1 MTNNHSKKKLI
12 ALLSNI
18 PGINV
23 EYNKDFGDVLKMSAR
38 QAYRYVL
45 CTQSSYVTDEY
56 NQQYIKKI
64 LATFNHRKSNLENGL
79 FQINN
84 KTRLIEEIEINNI
97 LTKNK
102 NIFKDNKNVILIEG
116 KMDPK
121 ILSKTYFLLKDKYE
135 NLSNFIISFVDPYG
149 SEWEQYYE
157 YIISEHF
164 INEGMI
170 TDTQIPWEYR
180 GTPDVSINDHP
191 ITKTIKG
198 FLITELSAIKYFLKS
213 KINLDKIN
221 DNQYNSL
228 EIIEV
233 KTSAKKSQINKFKN
247 LGVANSGYELL
258 ASSKS
263 NNNNKENGLI
273 IFEKNVP
280 KIFKGN
286 NYFLNKQASVNDKKW
301 FNTYLKVHL
310 IANLK
315 LSEINS
321 LLLKKT
327 SHKKLMSDAL
337 INLLEKLTF
346 KEILEKI
353 NNGL

>member
-1 MTNNHSKKKLI
+1 MTSNHSKKKLI

-18 PGINV
+18 PGIKL
-23 EYNKDFGDVLKMSAR
+23 EYNKDFGDVLQMSAR
-38 QAYRYVL
+38 QAYRYAL

-64 LATFNHRKSNLENGL
+64 LATFNHRKPNLENGL

-84 KTRLIEEIEINNI
+84 KTCLIEEIEINNF

-102 NIFKDNKNVILIEG
+102 NIFKGHKNVILIEG
-116 KMDPK
+116 KMDPE

-135 NLSNFIISFVDPYG
+135 NLSNFIISFVDPSG

-180 GTPDVSINDHP
+180 GTPDASINDHP
-191 ITKTIKG
+191 ITKTLKG

-213 KINLDKIN
+213 KINLDKIT
-221 DNQYNSL
+221 DNQYNNL

-233 KTSAKKSQINKFKN
+233 KTKQKNSQINKFKN

-258 ASSKS
+258 ASST

-273 IFEKNVP
+273 ILEKNVP

-286 NYFLNKQASVNDKKW
+286 NYLLNKKNSVNDKKW
-301 FNTYLKVHL
+301 FNTYLKVNL

-321 LLLKKT
+321 LLLNKT
-327 SHKKLMSDAL
+327 SHKKLMPDAL

>member
-1 MTNNHSKKKLI
+1 MEIDFDKL
-12 ALLSNI
+12 LRNYNSELTTKLRGFNDQFDYLQYWV
-18 PGINV
+18 PGSDKTSSLMNLIDAMHETGVFN
-23 EYNKDFGDVLKMSAR
+23 FSILILKED
-38 QAYRYVL
+38 
-45 CTQSSYVTDEY
+45 SYLV
-56 NQQYIKKI
+56 
-64 LATFNHRKSNLENGL
+64 
-79 FQINN
+79 
-84 KTRLIEEIEINNI
+84 EEIRNI
-97 LTKNK
+97 S
-102 NIFKDNKNVILIEG
+102 KDIC
-116 KMDPK
+116 
-121 ILSKTYFLLKDKYE
+121 
-135 NLSNFIISFVDPYG
+135 
-149 SEWEQYYE
+149 Q
-157 YIISEHF
+157 
-164 INEGMI
+164 
-170 TDTQIPWEYR
+170 
-180 GTPDVSINDHP
+180 
-191 ITKTIKG
+191 
-198 FLITELSAIKYFLKS
+198 S
-213 KINLDKIN
+213 KINLDKIT
-221 DNQYNSL
+221 DNQYNNL

-233 KTSAKKSQINKFKN
+233 KTSAKTSQISKFKN

-258 ASSKS
+258 ASSTS
-263 NNNNKENGLI
+263 NNNKENGLI

-286 NYFLNKQASVNDKKW
+286 NYSLNKEASVNDKKW